1 MGGEPPGPNVSCELC
16 LPPPPPPKREAAARE
31 KRVGRLGVS
40 QLGGGLDFTVPSFV
54 ARFDPA
60 AARRGGR
67 PFVLSPVGAGGR
79 SSSSPSQLRGGRA
92 WPRVKRG
99 PPGVHLSAAAC
110 CVTAAFRWPG
120 AALEQEESLQ
130 NIWWI

>member
-1 MGGEPPGPNVSCELC
+1 MGGEPPGPNASCELSPS
-16 LPPPPPPKREAAARE
+16 PPREAAARE

-40 QLGGGLDFTVPSFV
+40 QLGGLDFTVASFV
-54 ARFDPA
+54 ARFEPA
-60 AARRGGR
+60 AAHRGGR
-67 PFVLSPVGAGGR
+67 PFILSPVGAGGR
-79 SSSSPSQLRGGRA
+79 SSSSPAQLRGGRA

-99 PPGVHLSAAAC
+99 PPGVRLSAAAC

-120 AALEQEESLQ
+120 AALEQESPLQ